1 MAVIAIRASPTP
13 NTADRRG
20 PARSCCSPER
30 GSRMARWV
38 VALAPLLAARLA
50 SSAYALQAPQPAAR
64 EVWSNPKDG
73 LEYVFV
79 PPGGFQMGCVPDDAR
94 CDMNNEQ
101 PRHPVTLTRG
111 LWLSRTEATVA
122 AFRRFARA
130 TGRDEPAKGDSPRHE
145 SLPVENVSWDDAK
158 AFCDWGGGYLPTE
171 AQWEYAARA
180 GRDGVIYVW
189 GNDPLP
195 VVGGRPQENVADS
208 RLDKL
213 RPGYLFIEGYDDGFA
228 EAAPVGSF
236 APNAFGLYDL
246 GGNVVEW
253 VADRYAATYYAS
265 SPRQDP
271 RGPSAGETRVI
282 RGGGWWSYPGNLN
295 LSHRDHNWTGH
306 RGPGL
311 GFRCAR
317 DTK

>member
-1 MAVIAIRASPTP
+1 
-13 NTADRRG
+13 
-20 PARSCCSPER
+20 
-30 GSRMARWV
+30 MARPV
-38 VALAPLLAARLA
+38 AALAATLLVVGLAA
-50 SSAYALQAPQPAAR
+50 SVQAAPAALPAAG

-79 PPGGFQMGCVPDDAR
+79 APGGFQMGCVPTDAR
-94 CDMNNEQ
+94 CDINKEV
-101 PRHPVTLTRG
+101 PRHAVTLTRG
-111 LWLSRTEATVA
+111 FWLGRTEATVA
-122 AFRRFARA
+122 AFRRFAKA
-130 TGRDEPAKGDSPRHE
+130 TGRDEPPKGDAPRHE
-145 SLPVENVSWDDAK
+145 SLPVEFVSWDDAK
-158 AFCDWGGGYLPTE
+158 AFCDWSGGHLPTE

-180 GRDGVIYVW
+180 GRDGIIYVW
-189 GNDPLP
+189 GNDPVP

-208 RLDKL
+208 SLNRL
-213 RPGYLFIEGYDDGFA
+213 RPGVSFIEGYDDGFA

-236 APNAFGLYDL
+236 APNALGLYDL

-253 VADRYAATYYAS
+253 VADFYSATYYAS

-271 RGPSAGETRVI
+271 RGPSAGESRVI
-282 RGGGWWSYPGNLN
+282 RGGGSWSYPGNLN
-295 LSHRDHNWTGH
+295 ISHRDHNWAGH